1 MAVSNTTKFMPL
13 PPGSNNEPII
23 IPGEDG
29 MNTIIAMNART
40 FNPVAIDSS
49 DKINFMSPNAN
60 YTMTGTEKYVNS
72 EWFVP
77 EGYEQEYPGAGNTF
91 SMTFEKP
98 GAYSYVCII
107 HPWMAGSVTV
117 K

>member
-1 MAVSNTTKFMPL
+1 MPL

-23 IPGEDG
+23 IPGEGG

-40 FNPVAIDSS
+40 FNPVAIDASNQ
-49 DKINFMSPNAN
+49 INFMSPDAN

-72 EWFVP
+72 GWFVP
-77 EGYEQEYPGAGNTF
+77 EGYEHEYPGAGNTF

-107 HPWMAGSVTV
+107 HPWMVGSVIV